1 MVSLTFYYFAITCV
15 FFKLLVFFPN
25 RTPKMLTSRNVSI
38 HSQIEIISE
47 TKLTT
52 MTETPRDQVE
62 KTLGKFVGDLQGLT
76 AKSNERLW
84 VNVIR
89 SGPTESHMNKFYNCS
104 FLAMEVIRD

>member
-25 RTPKMLTSRNVSI
+25 RTLKMLTSRNVSI
-38 HSQIEIISE
+38 HSQIEIMFE

-52 MTETPRDQVE
+52 MTETPREQVE
-62 KTLGKFVGDLQGLT
+62 FVGDLQGLT
-76 AKSNERLW
+76 TKSNERVW

-89 SGPTESHMNKFYNCS
+89 SGPTESHMNKFYKCS